1 MMTQSPLLVE
11 KKCDELKQA
20 VLALGEQVEL
30 TLRQSLAALRS
41 QDLGLAQQILD
52 GVHAIN
58 RHRRILMQECLLV
71 LAAYEPAG
79 MDLRLVGATMEIVP
93 DLDRIGD
100 YAADTARFLFR
111 YHGQEFPAGL
121 VQSIVE
127 MGETAMVMFGHA
139 MVAYWPAGG
148 DAARAREVATRDD
161 QIDALQREVI
171 DAIVELIRAEPEAAA
186 AGVALTWIAHLYERV
201 ADRATN
207 IAEQVLYI
215 ATGETPGLDCGVA
228 AGLIRHLAK

>member
-11 KKCDELKQA
+11 KKCDELKEA

-30 TLRQSLAALRS
+30 ALRQSLTALRS
-41 QDLGLAQQILD
+41 QDLGLAQQIVD

-58 RHRRILMQECLLV
+58 RHRRLLMQECRLV

-79 MDLRLVGATMEIVP
+79 MDLRMVGATMEIVP
-93 DLDRIGD
+93 ELDRIGD
-100 YAADTARFLFR
+100 YAADTVRFMLR
-111 YHGQEFPAGL
+111 SDGQAFPASL
-121 VQSIVE
+121 VQSIVA
-127 MGETAMVMFGHA
+127 MGEAAVAMFGDA
-139 MVAYWPAGG
+139 MVAYWPNGG
-148 DAARAREVATRDD
+148 DAARAREVAIRDD

-171 DAIVELIRAEPEAAA
+171 EAIVELIRTEPEAAA

-207 IAEQVLYI
+207 IAGHVVYI
-215 ATGETPGLDCGVA
+215 ATGETTGLDC
-228 AGLIRHLAK
+228 

>member
-11 KKCDELKQA
+11 KKCDAVKQA

-30 TLRQSLAALRS
+30 ALRQSLAALRS
-41 QDLGLAQQILD
+41 QDLGLARQIID
-52 GVHAIN
+52 GVPAIN

-93 DLDRIGD
+93 ELDRIGD
-100 YAADTARFLFR
+100 YAADIARFLLR
-111 YHGQEFPAGL
+111 DDGQEFPAGL
-121 VQSIVE
+121 VQSIAD
-127 MGETAMVMFGHA
+127 MGEAAVAMFSDA
-139 MVAYWPAGG
+139 MVAYWHNGG
-148 DAARAREVATRDD
+148 DAARARDVATRDD

-207 IAEQVLYI
+207 IAGHVVYI
-215 ATGETPGLDCGVA
+215 ATGETTGLDC
-228 AGLIRHLAK
+228 

>member
-11 KKCDELKQA
+11 KKRDELKQG
-20 VLALGEQVEL
+20 VLALGEEVEL
-30 TLRQSLAALRS
+30 ALRQSLAALRS
-41 QDLGLAQQILD
+41 QDLGLARQIVD

-79 MDLRLVGATMEIVP
+79 MDLRLAGATMEIVP
-93 DLDRIGD
+93 ELDRIGD
-100 YAADTARFLFR
+100 YAADTARFLLR
-111 YHGQEFPAGL
+111 SDGQEFPAGL

-127 MGETAMVMFGHA
+127 MGEAAVAMFSDA
-139 MVAYWPAGG
+139 MVAYAHSGG
-148 DAARAREVATRDD
+148 DAARARDVAARDE
-161 QIDALQREVI
+161 QVDALQREVI

-186 AGVALTWIAHLYERV
+186 CGVGLTWIAHLYERV

-207 IAEQVLYI
+207 IAEHVVYI
-215 ATGETPGLDCGVA
+215 ATGETPGLDC
-228 AGLIRHLAK
+228 